1 MAPSKLECR
10 AVLTIACDN
19 QEFVIIRKLVSHHIG
34 ESSYNLLLRGKLG
47 ALLELEVTDGPRER
61 EVAVYSTKVNEPA
74 GGRDPSFLAY
84 WEEGKARESAGSG
97 RPRS

>member
-1 MAPSKLECR
+1 MAPSKLEFR

-47 ALLELEVTDGPRER
+47 ALLELEISYRSGESQVT
-61 EVAVYSTKVNEPA
+61 VNATEINETA
-74 GGRDPSFLAY
+74 SRSNPSLLA
-84 WEEGKARESAGSG
+84 
-97 RPRS
+97 